1 MRKMNNWNNELP
13 GTRGPHA
20 FSPDSVKGREDIMPH
35 ERPQIRVQPS
45 VTRRALIAAS
55 VAGATAVSLP
65 FAGQALG
72 QEATP
77 ASAGIDRETLL
88 ALSNRLVGGGELAT
102 DAVEGLA
109 ALLAAEP
116 GIETTLAELAALPE
130 ITPDALASASTGA
143 QRTAAN
149 ILQFWYLGRYD
160 DKPGAQRA
168 DMFFGLVSWQALPYA
183 TQPTLCKGFGYW
195 AKKIEL

>member
-1 MRKMNNWNNELP
+1 
-13 GTRGPHA
+13 
-20 FSPDSVKGREDIMPH
+20 MPH

-77 ASAGIDRETLL
+77 ASASIDRETLL
-88 ALSNRLVGGGELAT
+88 ALSKRLVGGGELAT
-102 DAVEGLA
+102 DAVDGLS

-116 GIETTLAELAALPE
+116 GIESTLTELAALPE
-130 ITPDALASASTGA
+130 MTPDALVSASTEA

-160 DKPGAQRA
+160 DKPVAHRA
-168 DMFFGLVSWQALPYA
+168 DMFFGLVSWQALPYS

-195 AKKIEL
+195 AKDIKL